1 MCRRTAARPTTTGA
15 DAVAD
20 GQSAPK
26 AVLKRMVRDVAA
38 EYRSRLVS
46 AEVAVEGIASGA
58 QVAMGMA
65 IGQPPALLA
74 ALAARVEAGSLSDLH
89 LWYFHSMA
97 HAGETI
103 LRHDLLDRV
112 RPHCMFMTEVERALI
127 KHATA
132 DGCDVIDFM
141 PCAFSESARLLSQRV
156 ELDAFVAT
164 VSPMDRHG
172 WFTFGTNNDYATTAA
187 RSAKRLVVEV
197 NPNMPR
203 VFGESL
209 LHVSEVDAIVENDV
223 PLAEHV
229 PRLASPEDEVIA
241 GTIASLIDDGACLQM
256 GIGSLPNAVCAK
268 LSGHRHL
275 GIHTEL
281 MTPGLAA
288 LIDCGAVTNQR
299 KTTYRGRSVFT
310 FAMGDRAFYD
320 LLHDNPSMHS
330 APVHIVNDPRHIAK
344 NDNVVSVNATI
355 QVDLGG
361 ACNSEHLLGRQY
373 SGSGGQLD
381 FVRGAAGSK
390 GGKSIIACHSTAK
403 GGAVSRIVPVL
414 EGPVTTPR
422 NDTHIIVTEYGA
434 VDLKG
439 KSLRQRAKALIG
451 IAHPKFRDDLAR
463 AIG

>member
-1 MCRRTAARPTTTGA
+1 MSLGGACSCTIARMAGSN
-15 DAVAD
+15 V
-20 GQSAPK
+20 
-26 AVLKRMVRDVAA
+26 A
-38 EYRSRLVS
+38 EYLSKVVS
-46 AEVAVEGIASGA
+46 AQAAVECIGSGA

-65 IGQPPALLA
+65 IGQPPALLT
-74 ALAARVEAGSLSDLH
+74 ALAARIEAGDLADLH

-97 HAGETI
+97 HAGATI
-103 LRHDLLDRV
+103 LRYELLDRV
-112 RPHCMFMTEVERALI
+112 RPHCLFMTDIERALL
-127 KHATA
+127 ARGA
-132 DGCDVIDFM
+132 AEGRDMIDFT
-141 PCAFSESARLLSQRV
+141 PCAFSESSLLLSQRV
-156 ELDAFVAT
+156 ALDAFIVT

-187 RSAKRLVVEV
+187 RSARRLIVEV
-197 NPNMPR
+197 NPRMPR

-229 PRLASPEDEVIA
+229 PRAAAPEDETIA
-241 GTIASLIDDGACLQM
+241 GTIAGLIDDGACLQM
-256 GIGSLPNAVCAK
+256 GIGSLPNAVCAR
-268 LSGHRHL
+268 LAEHRDL

-288 LIDCGAVTNQR
+288 LIECGAVTNRR
-299 KTTYRGRSVFT
+299 KATYRGRSVFT
-310 FAMGDRAFYD
+310 FAMGDRPFYD
-320 LLHDNPSMHS
+320 LLDDNPSMHS

-344 NDNVVSVNATI
+344 NDKVVSVNATI

-381 FVRGAAGSK
+381 FVRGAAASK
-390 GGKSIIACHSTAK
+390 GGKSIIACHSTAQ
-403 GGAVSRIVPVL
+403 GGGVSRIVPVL

-422 NDTHIIVTEYGA
+422 NDTHIVVTEFGA

-439 KSLRQRAKALIG
+439 KSLRQRAEALIG
-451 IAHPKFRDDLAR
+451 IAHPKFQEELAR
-463 AIG
+463 ALG